1 MLRGLPIRW
10 RLTIFYS
17 VTILVIVIFM
27 LLVIVA
33 VSLRAVTGTVEDY
46 SRVRAQDIARYL
58 STGATLTNEETE
70 ALVDDNEYISV
81 RDATGRISSQS
92 VDLAQSMSLLSDED
106 RDEAWVDALAAG
118 HGIGHRPPRELYV
131 YAAPYSV
138 NGQPAGVV
146 EVWKSIDETGE
157 ALIPFSR
164 IVVVVFPLAL
174 ILAIVG
180 AYFQARSALKPV
192 DAITQAA
199 REITEGDLSKRLPVT
214 NARDELGRLASTFN
228 GVLARLETAFAAKE
242 ETLAAQRRFVADAS
256 HELRTPLTSI
266 LGYARMLKQWGLDDP
281 ATARESVVAIE
292 QQASRLV
299 DLAEGML
306 SLARG
311 DEELRLERGWH
322 DLGAVAAE
330 SFAAARAAANGR
342 VGLIFR
348 PPQGP
353 VMAVFDRNMVEQVAA
368 ILLDNAVKYTPPGG
382 TVTLE
387 VGGDTTGSTLSVTD
401 TGGGIAPDHLPH
413 IFERFYRADPAR
425 AAGGAGL
432 GLAIAGQIAAR
443 HGGRIDV
450 ATQLGRGSRFTL
462 WLPNSRET

>member
-1 MLRGLPIRW
+1 MPIRW
-10 RLTIFYS
+10 RLTIFY
-17 VTILVIVIFM
+17 TATMLVIAAF
-27 LLVIVA
+27 LLLILLA
-33 VSLRAVTGTVEDY
+33 VSLRAVSGTVEDY

-70 ALVDDNEYISV
+70 ALVDGNEYISV
-81 RDATGRISSQS
+81 RDASGRITAQS
-92 VDLAQSMSLLSDED
+92 VDLAQSMRLLSDDD
-106 RDEAWVDALAAG
+106 RDEPWIRALAEG
-118 HGIGHRPPRELYV
+118 HGVGHDAPRELYV
-131 YAAPYSV
+131 YAAPFSV

-146 EVWKSIDETGE
+146 EVWKSSDETGE
-157 ALIPFSR
+157 ALVPFDR
-164 IVVVVFPLAL
+164 IVVLIIPLAM

-180 AYFQARSALKPV
+180 AYFQARSALRPV

-214 NARDELGRLASTFN
+214 NATDELGRLASTFN

-281 ATARESVVAIE
+281 ATARESVAAME
-292 QQASRLV
+292 QQAARMV

-322 DLGAVAAE
+322 DLAAVAAE
-330 SFAAARAAANGR
+330 SFAAAKAAANGR
-342 VGLIFR
+342 VGMFYR
-348 PPQGP
+348 PPRAP
-353 VMAVFDRNMVEQVAA
+353 VMARFDRGKVEQVAT
-368 ILLDNAVKYTPPGG
+368 ILLDNAVKYTPAGG

-387 VGGDTTGSTLSVTD
+387 VAADATGSTLSVTD
-401 TGGGIAPDHLPH
+401 TGSGIAPDHLPH

-425 AAGGAGL
+425 AAGGTGL

-450 ATQLGRGSRFTL
+450 ASRLGRRSRFTL
-462 WLPNSRET
+462 WLPKSGET